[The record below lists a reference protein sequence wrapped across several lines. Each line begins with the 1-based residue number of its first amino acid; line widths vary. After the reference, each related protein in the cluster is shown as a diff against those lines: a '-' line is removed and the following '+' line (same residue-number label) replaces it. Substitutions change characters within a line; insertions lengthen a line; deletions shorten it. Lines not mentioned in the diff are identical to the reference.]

1 MDERAVNLLSSLGAG
16 KTLVTLA
23 PEMVAT
29 GLIAEL
35 PARGVIV
42 SAGHTL
48 ATSEDMDRAI
58 SDGLRAI
65 THLFNAMPPL
75 ASRTPGIP
83 GPGFASPPLCGVIV
97 DCHHRPPTPLRPTF
111 RHQGSS

>member
-35 PARGVIV
+35 TARGVIV

-58 SDGLRAI
+58 SEGLRAI
-65 THLFNAMPPL
+65 THLFNAMPTL
-75 ASRTPGIP
+75 ARRTPIGRES
-83 GPGFASPPLCGVIV
+83 GRVRVCQ
-97 DCHHRPPTPLRPTF
+97 T
-111 RHQGSS
+111 GSNSMADGLLTKETIMK

>member
-1 MDERAVNLLSSLGAG
+1 MDERAVNLLSSLGVG
-16 KTLVTLA
+16 KTLVTVA
-23 PEMVAT
+23 PETVVT

-35 PARGVIV
+35 TARGVIV

-58 SDGLRAI
+58 SEGLRAI

-75 ASRTPGIP
+75 ASRTPGAA
-83 GPGFASPPLCGVIV
+83 GAGLASRSEEHTSELQSLMRNSYAVFC
-97 DCHHRPPTPLRPTF
+97 LK
-111 RHQGSS
+111 

>member
-16 KTLVTLA
+16 KTLVTFA

-35 PARGVIV
+35 TARGGIV

-48 ATSEDMDRAI
+48 ATSKDMDRAI
-58 SDGLRAI
+58 SEGLRAI
-65 THLFNAMPPL
+65 TPLFNAMPPL
-75 ASRTPGIP
+75 ASRRPGIA
-83 GPGFASPPLCGVIV
+83 GAGFGSPRICDLMSDGSREERRDGKEGV
-97 DCHHRPPTPLRPTF
+97 
-111 RHQGSS
+111 